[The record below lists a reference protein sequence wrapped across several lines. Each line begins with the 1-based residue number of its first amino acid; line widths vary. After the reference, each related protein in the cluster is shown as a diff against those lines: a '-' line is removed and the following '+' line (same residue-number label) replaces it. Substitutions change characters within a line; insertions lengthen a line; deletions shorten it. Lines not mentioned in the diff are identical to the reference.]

1 MYGEVTPIRR
11 DYTMIQPRSNISFR
25 KVGETEIWVNRV
37 SPSLIE
43 VIVFDGFMQTEQ
55 RTDVTTLDQALT
67 VVSDAVSR
75 ELRRQRGETL

>member
-1 MYGEVTPIRR
+1 
-11 DYTMIQPRSNISFR
+11 MIQPRSNISFR
-25 KVGETEIWVNRV
+25 KVGDTEIWVNRV
-37 SPSLIE
+37 SPSIIE

-75 ELRRQRGETL
+75 ELRRQHGETL

>member
-1 MYGEVTPIRR
+1 MY
-11 DYTMIQPRSNISFR
+11 QPRRNISYR
-25 KVGETEIWVNRV
+25 KVGETVIWVNRV

-55 RTDVTTLDQALT
+55 RTDVATLDEALT

-75 ELRRQRGETL
+75 ELRRQQGETL

>member
-1 MYGEVTPIRR
+1 
-11 DYTMIQPRSNISFR
+11 MIQRSSISYR

-43 VIVFDGFMQTEQ
+43 VIVFDAFMQTEQ
-55 RTDVTTLDQALT
+55 RTDVATLDQALT

-75 ELRRQRGETL
+75 ELRRQQGDSV

>member
-1 MYGEVTPIRR
+1 MYGEVSPIERN
-11 DYTMIQPRSNISFR
+11 YTMYQPRRNISFR

-37 SPSLIE
+37 SPSIIE

-55 RTDVTTLDQALT
+55 RTDVTTLDEALT

-75 ELRRQRGETL
+75 ELRRQQGETL